1 MLRARMAV
9 SWDSLRKPGLQL
21 SKRCHP
27 LDGAIG
33 AAEFENR
40 FNYLTIGRMWRVSVY
55 ARVLDTYFR
64 QELGV
69 SFGRTLN
76 RFVTRYDTPY
86 IID

>member
-1 MLRARMAV
+1 MLRARMAI
-9 SWDSLRKPGLQL
+9 SCDSLRKPGLQL

-33 AAEFENR
+33 VAEFENR